1 MSVSVFDAV
10 YKQIIRYVQVVF
22 LCTMLVFL
30 YSAIRSVF
38 AVLPVPCILS
48 LLCAALFGWLI
59 WRMQCAVKGKNLKKI
74 PFLLRVLIHLLRKLY
89 QVVSAAGKKTINSVP
104 AVVICRSREIL
115 VSSPCMHIQQKNSGV
130 IRKDDPEFLLLFSC
144 GHFNIFLKCVK
155 ISLFTSSDV

>member
-1 MSVSVFDAV
+1 MIAGGRNRALRLTMKGGISMSVSVFDAV

-89 QVVSAAGKKTINSVP
+89 
-104 AVVICRSREIL
+104 
-115 VSSPCMHIQQKNSGV
+115 
-130 IRKDDPEFLLLFSC
+130 
-144 GHFNIFLKCVK
+144 
-155 ISLFTSSDV
+155 

>member
-48 LLCAALFGWLI
+48 LLFGWLI

-89 QVVSAAGKKTINSVP
+89 
-104 AVVICRSREIL
+104 
-115 VSSPCMHIQQKNSGV
+115 
-130 IRKDDPEFLLLFSC
+130 
-144 GHFNIFLKCVK
+144 
-155 ISLFTSSDV
+155 

>member
-1 MSVSVFDAV
+1 MIAGGRNSALRLTMKGGISMSV

-89 QVVSAAGKKTINSVP
+89 
-104 AVVICRSREIL
+104 
-115 VSSPCMHIQQKNSGV
+115 
-130 IRKDDPEFLLLFSC
+130 
-144 GHFNIFLKCVK
+144 
-155 ISLFTSSDV
+155 

>member
-1 MSVSVFDAV
+1 MIAGGRNSALRLTMKGGISMSVSVFDAV
-10 YKQIIRYVQVVF
+10 YKQIIRYVQ
-22 LCTMLVFL
+22 MLVFL

-89 QVVSAAGKKTINSVP
+89 
-104 AVVICRSREIL
+104 
-115 VSSPCMHIQQKNSGV
+115 
-130 IRKDDPEFLLLFSC
+130 
-144 GHFNIFLKCVK
+144 
-155 ISLFTSSDV
+155 

>member
-1 MSVSVFDAV
+1 MKGGISMSVSVFDAV

-38 AVLPVPCILS
+38 VVLPVPCILS

-89 QVVSAAGKKTINSVP
+89 
-104 AVVICRSREIL
+104 
-115 VSSPCMHIQQKNSGV
+115 
-130 IRKDDPEFLLLFSC
+130 
-144 GHFNIFLKCVK
+144 
-155 ISLFTSSDV
+155 